1 MAMPKNKVILMV
13 PMHANAIKLVLLVPP
28 AAPEPGARSSGVPV
42 ASHAAQETH
51 TSLAEIAS
59 TRGTQGSGCGL
70 EDFKNS
76 IIDILCPRSTSVPV
90 KHIPIYC
97 SYSQRYKS
105 FWSETI
111 LETSMGRRQV
121 WTQPPLEAHFYLC
134 GASPAWQHSTKWPPS
149 GVGT

>member
-1 MAMPKNKVILMV
+1 MV

-28 AAPEPGARSSGVPV
+28 AVCQAHAVQEFLLHHMQPKKPTPVWLKSPQPEVRGEADVV
-42 ASHAAQETH
+42 W
-51 TSLAEIAS
+51 EI
-59 TRGTQGSGCGL
+59 
-70 EDFKNS
+70 FKNS
-76 IIDILCPRSTSVPV
+76 IMDILCPRSTSFPV

-97 SYSQRYKS
+97 SYSCLILSGHNAMNRLEPKP
-105 FWSETI
+105 FWRHLWGE
-111 LETSMGRRQV
+111 GNV